1 MRDFNYFSSY
11 IKVQNKPSRKMI
23 MLVVLSALVLAL
35 IGYYQFSLIMKT
47 NALKDDIAEVD
58 AFLTSSE
65 TLSKVNEVN
74 DKQMKEAALQ
84 LAYSDLMNVAMLM
97 EASSQVDEMLIE
109 KINAQVPLGLFID
122 DLNITEAFMTVKG
135 YALEYTTI
143 AQFAHNLRHAGG
155 LEQVLI
161 PTITEDSGSYYYTIT
176 SVIIKEGYYEN

>member
-11 IKVQNKPSRKMI
+11 IKVQNKPSSKMI
-23 MLVVLSALVLAL
+23 LLVVLSALILAL
-35 IGYYQFSLIMKT
+35 IGYYQLSLIMKT
-47 NALKDDIAEVD
+47 NALKDEIAEVD

-74 DKQMKEAALQ
+74 EKQMKEAALQ

-109 KINAQVPLGLFID
+109 KINAQVPMGLFID

-143 AQFAHNLRHAGG
+143 AQFAHNLRNAGG
-155 LEQVLI
+155 LSQVLI
-161 PTITEDSGSYYYTIT
+161 PTITEDSGNYYYTIT
-176 SVIIKEGYYEN
+176 SMVEKEGFYEN